1 MSKSKQL
8 QKETKD
14 TYFKEIISFI
24 IVVLCIIILSKIG
37 ILGFYGMLIFKIL
50 FGEWSFIIIIII
62 LISQIYYLIK
72 KKSINFQSI
81 RFQGFIF
88 LYLSISLICH
98 LSIYEELGLTSK
110 NIFTQTLKLYKSY
123 FKSYESSYYVGG
135 GILGLIL
142 FQITILILGNI
153 GITLISIS
161 LMILGISNLCN
172 HSLVDFIKHI
182 LYYGSFLKTFKTKLI
197 NILSK
202 IANPNDNRTRV
213 IRKNP
218 TINLLNDVKESP
230 NKILEEHIKEENY
243 NKIKEYLIKNDP
255 TSSLNDIYLGH
266 IFSSISFTNLSMN
279 SIKYIGKILNTNLI
293 FKYGN
298 NIYIDYTN
306 HFKDLY
312 TLKQAL
318 LKTDIKNIP
327 IGLMPNNDVI
337 ILDEHNQ
344 NSYLVIGNK
353 GYGIKNFC
361 LCIISSLI
369 LIYKENISIHVFDLK
384 AEYKSYF
391 PINGFIKYKN
401 NISSIQNT
409 IDEIIEEYDKRQ
421 EILNY
426 LNQDDYFK
434 CNNYIKEENKNIKL
448 LKPIYLFINISLS
461 SLKSDSLNKISF
473 LISQGLKCGIYIF
486 IITREGRDLDM
497 IAINQLDKI
506 LFKTTDLSVSLKLTK
521 SDIATQLDSKGE
533 ILYIEKEHIR
543 HAETPFI
550 SISDFMKIINKITF

>member
-8 QKETKD
+8 HQENQD

-24 IVVLCIIILSKIG
+24 IVVLCIIIISKIG
-37 ILGFYGMLIFKIL
+37 ILGFYGMLLFKII
-50 FGEWSFIIIIII
+50 FGEWSFLIIIII

-110 NIFTQTLKLYKSY
+110 NIFSQTLKLYKNY

-153 GITLISIS
+153 GIILISIS

-172 HSLVDFIKHI
+172 HSLIDFIKHI
-182 LYYGSFLKTFKTKLI
+182 LYYGSFLKTFKSKMI
-197 NILSK
+197 NILAK
-202 IANPNDNRTRV
+202 LANPNDNRKRIV
-213 IRKNP
+213 RKNP

-230 NKILEEHIKEENY
+230 NKILEEHIKDENFK
-243 NKIKEYLIKNDP
+243 KIKEYLIKNDP
-255 TSSLNDIYLGH
+255 TSSINEIYSGH
-266 IFSSISFTNLSMN
+266 IFSSISFTNVSLN
-279 SIKYIGKILNTNLI
+279 SIKFISKLLNTNLI

-318 LKTDIKNIP
+318 IKTDIKNIP
-327 IGLMPNNDVI
+327 IGLMPNQDLI
-337 ILDEHNQ
+337 ILDENMQ
-344 NSYLVIGNK
+344 NSYLIVGNK
-353 GYGIKNFC
+353 GYGIKNLC
-361 LCIISSLI
+361 MCIISSLI
-369 LIYKENISIHVFDLK
+369 LIYKENVDIYVFDLK
-384 AEYKSYF
+384 AEYKDHF

-401 NISSIQNT
+401 NISSIQNKV
-409 IDEIIEEYDKRQ
+409 DEIIEEYDKRQ

-426 LNQDDYFK
+426 LGCDNYIK
-434 CNNYIKEENKNIKL
+434 CNTHIKEENKNIKL
-448 LKPIYLFINISLS
+448 LEPIYLFLNMPLA

-473 LISQGLKCGIYIF
+473 LISQGLKCGIYLF
-486 IITREGRDLDM
+486 IISRESKDLDM

-506 LFKTTDLSVSLKLTK
+506 IFKTTNLSISLKLTK
-521 SDIATQLDSKGE
+521 SDIATTLVSKGE
-533 ILYIEKEHIR
+533 ILYIENDHIR

-550 SISDFMKIINKITF
+550 STSDFMKIINKITF